1 MQYLM
6 KGIQVCENERPYP
19 LSMGDNEELKKKLK
33 IFFIFILI
41 WTTNL
46 VAFE

>member
-33 IFFIFILI
+33 IFYFY
-41 WTTNL
+41 TNL
-46 VAFE
+46 DDKFSCF